1 MCSSSVRMTRTE
13 TRPASAALNPALQN
27 PSEPVT
33 ALEKR
38 ELDARRT
45 AIDREERGL
54 AGFMDDALVIL
65 QSERSQFR
73 AGGPVI
79 RVKNASNPQT
89 FRDLDEHRGV
99 FDIDYL
105 PGWHLGDVKRQAKD
119 VRVGLADV
127 DVAGGNKRIHKT
139 VQLKLSNPICIQF
152 APFVADH
159 GDLQPVPDL
168 ELSDQ

>member
-105 PGWHLGDVKRQAKD
+105 PCRRLGDVQRKPKD
-119 VRVGLADV
+119 VRVRLVEV
-127 DVAGGNKRIHKT
+127 DEAGGNESIHKL
-139 VQLKLSNPICIQF
+139 VQLELPNPVRIQF

-159 GDLQPVPDL
+159 
-168 ELSDQ
+168 